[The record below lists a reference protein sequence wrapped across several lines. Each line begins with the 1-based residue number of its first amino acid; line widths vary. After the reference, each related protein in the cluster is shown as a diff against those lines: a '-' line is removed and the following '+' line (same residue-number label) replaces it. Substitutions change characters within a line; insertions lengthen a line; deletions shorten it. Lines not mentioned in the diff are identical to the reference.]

1 MARLAGSD
9 TVVVPLPV
17 LKAVGTGTIWPPEV
31 SNPPLKP
38 SLPKSP
44 LLERDFFKRSR
55 LGIPDSGAFLIQD
68 AGWRKEASMDGDAFI
83 DGFAQAGDRGR

>member
-1 MARLAGSD
+1 LPGIFLNVSKSGVSTSIGRRGA
-9 TVVVPLPV
+9 TVNFGRR
-17 LKAVGTGTIWPPEV
+17 GTRTT
-31 SNPPLKP
+31 
-38 SLPKSP
+38 
-44 LLERDFFKRSR
+44 LERDFFKRSR